1 MLYYVFRNRVLVV
14 TVAVEQQIG
23 HLFEDIPFEQLN
35 GYRVQDYLAE
45 AAGAPGGVPAPATA

>member
-1 MLYYVFRNRVLVV
+1 VQTV

-23 HLFEDIPFEQLN
+23 HLFEEVPFEQLT

-45 AAGAPGGVPAPATA
+45 GAAAGMPAPAAA